1 MKKYKI
7 TSITKL
13 NERPVYDIINV
24 KNNNNYIGSNFLL
37 HNSSSDWARRE
48 NKDLKKKLAQVRTKH
63 MLYILCFPLKITKL
77 EKNYLESFTN
87 YWVDLFG
94 RGRGAIYVKNQNP
107 VADVWM
113 LKAFEKIGSYNE
125 FTPVHTILDKLKRH
139 PNFWM
144 SIKFPRPPEWLYN
157 RYLVA
162 REQNVYDDENVIAST
177 SKEDVY
183 KALLVL
189 SLRDIMQHDNT
200 LSINRILLHIKNE
213 YDIPLTK
220 QMIEEA
226 IDDSKQL
233 VVALREKFNMSLADL
248 KDK

>member
-13 NERPVYDIINV
+13 GKRPVYDIIDVN
-24 KNNNNYIGSNFLL
+24 KNNNYIGNNLFL
-37 HNSSSDWARRE
+37 HNSSEDWNKKV

-63 MLYILCFPLKITKL
+63 MLYILCFPLKIVKL

-87 YWVDLFG
+87 YWIDLYG
-94 RGRGAIYVKNQNP
+94 RGHGAIYVKDKNP
-107 VADVWM
+107 QSDVWR

-125 FTPVHTILDKLKRH
+125 FTPPNVILDRLKKH
-139 PNFWM
+139 PNFWT
-144 SIKFPRPPEWLYN
+144 SIRFPKPPQWLYE
-157 RYLVA
+157 RYLTA
-162 REQNVYDDENVIAST
+162 REANVYDEENVMASV

-189 SLRDIMQHDNT
+189 SLRDIMQHDSS

-213 YDIPLTK
+213 YDIPLSK
-220 QMIEEA
+220 GMIEAAVE
-226 IDDSKQL
+226 DCRQL
-233 VVALREKFNMSLADL
+233 VVALRENFAMYLDVL
-248 KDK
+248 KV

>member
-1 MKKYKI
+1 MIILVLKKRVRNVRLLQVKKI
-7 TSITKL
+7 SKL
-13 NERPVYDIINV
+13 RKKENVYDICSVDAN
-24 KNNNNYIGSNFLL
+24 SNFVANNIVV
-37 HNSSSDWARRE
+37 HN
-48 NKDLKKKLAQVRTKH
+48 
-63 MLYILCFPLKITKL
+63 C
-77 EKNYLESFTN
+77 
-87 YWVDLFG
+87 DLFG
-94 RGRGAIYVKNQNP
+94 RGRGAIYVKDKNP
-107 VADVWM
+107 VQDSWR

-125 FTPVHTILDKLKRH
+125 FTPIHTILDKLKRH

-144 SIKFPRPPEWLYN
+144 SIKFPKPPEWLYN
-157 RYLVA
+157 RYLAA
-162 REQNVYDDENVIAST
+162 REKNVYDSEDIMGAV

-233 VVALREKFNMSLADL
+233 VVALREKFNMSIADL
-248 KDK
+248 KDGR